1 MQGADVL
8 IEALRQEG
16 ITHVFGLPG
25 TTVMSIIDAL
35 ARQSEIRYLSTRHEQ
50 VAGFMADG
58 FARGSGRPAV
68 ALASRGPGAANLTIA
83 VHNAHAESIPLIAI
97 VGQVSDDIAYRDAFE
112 ETDLIAFFTPIT
124 KWAVEVR
131 DVERIPE
138 LVQRAVRTAMS
149 GRPGPV
155 LISIPLNVQTSQGSP
170 ELQPQFRPLPP
181 APDRSGVEQAVELLA
196 GARRPVIIAGGG
208 VLKPAYNVD
217 LDELATRLGAPVVTT
232 WMRKNAVPNAAPNF
246 LGSLGYGAPKI
257 TEQVVAEADVVL
269 ALGCR
274 FSEFTTKRYT
284 LLDPASKIIH
294 VDVDAAEL
302 GHVYVPTIGLQAD
315 AAATATALL
324 AALGD
329 LTKTPAER
337 ARAER
342 LRAVRAQY
350 LGSIDLP
357 ELVPDSS
364 HVQSGEVVPVLQ
376 KLMKRP
382 DLTLVQDVH
391 TFGPWIQRFVDFDRA
406 GSYFAAAGGSMGWGM
421 PAALG
426 LALARPDTRVVAIS
440 GDGSF
445 FMIAQDLE
453 TAVRENI
460 PVVNVVMNNFAF
472 GNTRD
477 RQRFAHDGRYLG
489 VFYGNPDFAAFAELV
504 GAFGARVEKASE
516 LEPALDRALASGR
529 PAVIDVIQ
537 DELEGLP
544 GDLQPPGTR

>member
-1 MQGADVL
+1 MQGADIL
-8 IEALRQEG
+8 IETLRREG

-35 ARQSEIRYLSTRHEQ
+35 ARQTKLRYLSVRHEQ

-58 FARGSGRPAV
+58 FARAAGRPAV

-83 VHNAHAESIPLIAI
+83 VHNAHAESIPLLAI

-112 ETDLIAFFTPIT
+112 ETDLVAFFTPIT

-138 LVQRAVRTAMS
+138 LVQRAVRAAVS

-155 LISIPLNVQTSQGSP
+155 LISLPLNVQTSEGDPQY
-170 ELQPQFRPLPP
+170 QPRFRPSPP
-181 APDRSGVEQAVELLA
+181 APDGAGVHQAAALLA
-196 GARRPVIIAGGG
+196 GARQPVIIAGGG
-208 VLKPAYNVD
+208 VLHGSYDAD
-217 LDELATRLGAPVVTT
+217 LDQLATRLGAPVVST
-232 WMRKNAVPNAAPNF
+232 WMRKNAVSNAAPYF
-246 LGSLGYGAPKI
+246 LGSMGYGASMV
-257 TEQVVAEADVVL
+257 TEAVVADADVVL

-274 FSEFTTKRYT
+274 FSEFTTKRYS
-284 LLDPASKIIH
+284 LLNRASALIH

-302 GHVYVPTIGLQAD
+302 GHIYVPAVGLQANVAATTKVL
-315 AAATATALL
+315 AAAFS
-324 AALGD
+324 AAPP
-329 LTKTPAER
+329 TPADEER
-337 ARAER
+337 QAR
-342 LRAVRAQY
+342 LRRLRAQY
-350 LGSIDLP
+350 LNAIRPP
-357 ELVPDSS
+357 EPGPESRYVT
-364 HVQSGEVVPVLQ
+364 SGEVIPVLQ
-376 KLMKRP
+376 DLMRRP
-382 DLTLVQDVH
+382 DVTMVQDVH
-391 TFGPWIQRFVDFDRA
+391 TFGPWIQRFVDFDRP

-426 LALARPDTRVVAIS
+426 IALARPDTRVVAIS

-453 TAVRENI
+453 TAVREDI
-460 PVVNVVMNNFAF
+460 PVVNVVINNFAF

-489 VFYGNPDFAAFAELV
+489 VFYGNPDFAAYAELL
-504 GAFGARVEKASE
+504 GAYGERVEKASE
-516 LEPALDRALASGR
+516 LGPALERALASGR

-544 GDLQPPGTR
+544 GDLQPPGAR

>member
-1 MQGADVL
+1 MQGADIL
-8 IEALRQEG
+8 IEALGREG

-35 ARQSEIRYLSTRHEQ
+35 ARQSDIRYLSTRHEQ

-97 VGQVSDDIAYRDAFE
+97 VGQVADDIAYRDAFE
-112 ETDLIAFFTPIT
+112 ETDLVALFTPIT
-124 KWAVEVR
+124 KWSVEVR

-138 LVQRAVRTAMS
+138 LVQRAIRTATS

-155 LISIPLNVQTSQGSP
+155 LISIPLNVQTSEGSP
-170 ELQPQFRPLPP
+170 GLQPHFRPSPP
-181 APDRSGVEQAVELLA
+181 APDPSGVEQAIELLA
-196 GARRPVIIAGGG
+196 GAQRPVIIAGGG
-208 VLKPAYNVD
+208 VLKAAYNID
-217 LDELATRLGAPVVTT
+217 LDELATRISAPVVTT
-232 WMRKNAVPNAAPNF
+232 WLRKNAVPNSGSNF
-246 LGSLGYGAPKI
+246 LGSLGYGASTV
-257 TEQVVAEADVVL
+257 TERVVAEADVVL

-274 FSEFTTKRYT
+274 FSEFSTKRYT
-284 LLDPASKIIH
+284 LLDSSSRLID

-302 GHVYVPTIGLQAD
+302 GHIYVPTIGLQAD
-315 AAATATALL
+315 AAATVTALVT
-324 AALGD
+324 ALGERPSS
-329 LTKTPAER
+329 PAGQAR
-337 ARAER
+337 QNRLDAARAE
-342 LRAVRAQY
+342 Y
-350 LGSIDLP
+350 LQSIELP
-357 ELVPDSS
+357 EVGDSS
-364 HVQSGEVVPVLQ
+364 LVQSAEVVPVLRN
-376 KLMKRP
+376 LMKRS
-382 DLTLVQDVH
+382 DITLVQDVH
-391 TFGPWIQRFVDFDRA
+391 TFGPWIQRFVNFDRP

-445 FMIAQDLE
+445 FMVAQDLE

-460 PVVNVVMNNFAF
+460 PVVNIIMNNFAF

-477 RQRFAHDGRYLG
+477 RQRFTHNGRFLG

-504 GAFGARVEKASE
+504 GAHGERVEKASE
-516 LEPALDRALASGR
+516 LEPALERALASGR

-537 DELEGLP
+537 DQLEGLP